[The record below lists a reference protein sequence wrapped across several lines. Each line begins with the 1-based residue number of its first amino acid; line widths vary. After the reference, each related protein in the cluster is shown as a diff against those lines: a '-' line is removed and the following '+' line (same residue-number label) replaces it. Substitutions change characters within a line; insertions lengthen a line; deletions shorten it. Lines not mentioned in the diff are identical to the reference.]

1 VVKNWELIF
10 QDIHIQLRLMR
21 GGKEKQI
28 YQSLDGVLCY
38 ERDTPGGRIIF
49 DIYDGQRK
57 TSIGIFD
64 PQSAWTRAATTVST
78 ASKPTIPLN
87 ELPNR

>member
-1 VVKNWELIF
+1 
-10 QDIHIQLRLMR
+10 MR

-28 YQSLDGVLCY
+28 YQSLHSVLRY
-38 ERDTPGGRIIF
+38 ERGTTRGRIIF
-49 DIYDGQRK
+49 DIYDGRQK
-57 TSIGIFD
+57 NSIGIFD